1 MVQENALSGYQNRR
15 KEGFFVNENELKA
28 LLAEAVRDAD
38 LHPNEIPSIDLYL
51 DQITSLADEKRKEG
65 SPRFADRA
73 LTKTMI
79 NNYVKQHLITPPVKK
94 RYDKEQIA
102 RLYCICLL
110 KRVFSISEVKRLL
123 EVQMCSYP
131 FPQAYDYFC
140 VELEK
145 ALQATFSTR
154 DFSAPSS
161 AQKVTPESEL
171 VRLSALAFANKLF
184 AIKFLEMYDLSRLNE
199 SSK

>member
-1 MVQENALSGYQNRR
+1 M
-15 KEGFFVNENELKA
+15 LKA
-28 LLAEAVRDAD
+28 EMERVVEEILAYRCPRYEQLPDIPLYSDQVVDALNRYAAPFYSD
-38 LHPNEIPSIDLYL
+38 GGE
-51 DQITSLADEKRKEG
+51 QAMTA
-65 SPRFADRA
+65 
-73 LTKTMI
+73 TMI
-79 NNYVKQHLITPPVKK
+79 NNYVKQRLISPPVKK
-94 RYDKEQIA
+94 RYDREQIA

-110 KRVFSISEVKRLL
+110 KRVFSITEVKHLL

-145 ALQATFSTR
+145 ALQATFSDR

-161 AQKVTPESEL
+161 AQRVTPESEL

-184 AIKFLEMYDLSRLNE
+184 AVKFLQMYDLTRLRKEEN
-199 SSK
+199 

>member
-1 MVQENALSGYQNRR
+1 M
-15 KEGFFVNENELKA
+15 
-28 LLAEAVRDAD
+28 
-38 LHPNEIPSIDLYL
+38 
-51 DQITSLADEKRKEG
+51 
-65 SPRFADRA
+65 
-73 LTKTMI
+73 
-79 NNYVKQHLITPPVKK
+79 KK
-94 RYDKEQIA
+94 RYDREQIA

-145 ALQATFSTR
+145 ALQAAFSNR

-161 AQKVTPESEL
+161 ATRVTAESEL
-171 VRLSALAFANKLF
+171 VRLSALTFANKLF
-184 AIKFLEMYDLSRLNE
+184 AVKFLQLYDMTKQDGERI
-199 SSK
+199 

>member
-1 MVQENALSGYQNRR
+1 MSDRR
-15 KEGFFVNENELKA
+15 TELY
-28 LLAEAVRDAD
+28 EWMREYREFD
-38 LHPNEIPSIDLYL
+38 LTAWERLPDIELYM
-51 DQITSLADEKRKEG
+51 DQITGYLNRQLRMQARE
-65 SPRFADRA
+65 DREQGQI
-73 LTKTMI
+73 LTSSMI
-79 NNYVKQHLITPPVKK
+79 NNYVKQRLITPPVKK
-94 RYDKEQIA
+94 RYNREQVA

-110 KRVFSISEVKRLL
+110 KRVFSIAEVKHLL

-145 ALQATFSTR
+145 ALQATFSNR

-161 AQKVTPESEL
+161 AQRVTPESEL

-184 AIKFLEMYDLSRLNE
+184 AVKFLQRYDRTLLQENGGAE
-199 SSK
+199 A

>member
-1 MVQENALSGYQNRR
+1 MLR
-15 KEGFFVNENELKA
+15 
-28 LLAEAVRDAD
+28 AEMEQVA
-38 LHPNEIPSIDLYL
+38 NEILAYRCPRYEHLPNIPLYSDQVIDSLKQYTAPFYS
-51 DQITSLADEKRKEG
+51 DGSEQAIT
-65 SPRFADRA
+65 P
-73 LTKTMI
+73 TMI

-110 KRVFSISEVKRLL
+110 KRIFSISEVKHLL

-171 VRLSALAFANKLF
+171 VRLSALTFANKLF

-199 SSK
+199 KDD

>member
-1 MVQENALSGYQNRR
+1 MLRAEVAQVAEEILNYRCPRYEQFSDLPLYSDQVVDALNRYTAIFYADSGEQ
-15 KEGFFVNENELKA
+15 A
-28 LLAEAVRDAD
+28 
-38 LHPNEIPSIDLYL
+38 
-51 DQITSLADEKRKEG
+51 IT
-65 SPRFADRA
+65 P
-73 LTKTMI
+73 TMI
-79 NNYVKQHLITPPVKK
+79 NNYVKQRLITPPVKK
-94 RYDKEQIA
+94 RYNREQVA

-110 KRVFSISEVKRLL
+110 KRVFSIAEVKHLL

-145 ALQATFSTR
+145 ALQATFSNR

-161 AQKVTPESEL
+161 AQRVTPESEL

-184 AIKFLEMYDLSRLNE
+184 AVKFLQMYDRTLLQENGGAE
-199 SSK
+199 A

>member
-1 MVQENALSGYQNRR
+1 MLRAEMAQVAEEILAYRCPRYEQFSDLPLYSDQVVDALNRYTAIFYSDSGEQ
-15 KEGFFVNENELKA
+15 A
-28 LLAEAVRDAD
+28 
-38 LHPNEIPSIDLYL
+38 
-51 DQITSLADEKRKEG
+51 ITA
-65 SPRFADRA
+65 
-73 LTKTMI
+73 TMI
-79 NNYVKQHLITPPVKK
+79 NNYVKQRVIAPPVKK
-94 RYDKEQIA
+94 RYDREQVA

-110 KRVFSISEVKRLL
+110 KRVFTIAEVKHLL

-171 VRLSALAFANKLF
+171 VRLSALTFANKLF

-199 SSK
+199 KRD

>member
-1 MVQENALSGYQNRR
+1 MNLTERDEIIQEILSYRCPR
-15 KEGFFVNENELKA
+15 YEHL
-28 LLAEAVRDAD
+28 
-38 LHPNEIPSIDLYL
+38 PNIPLYS
-51 DQITSLADEKRKEG
+51 DQVVD
-65 SPRFADRA
+65 A
-73 LTKTMI
+73 LTQYTAPFYSNSGEQAITATMI
-79 NNYVKQHLITPPVKK
+79 NNYVKQRLIAPPVKK
-94 RYDKEQIA
+94 RYDREQIA

-145 ALQATFSTR
+145 ALQAAFSNR

-161 AQKVTPESEL
+161 ATRVTAESEL
-171 VRLSALAFANKLF
+171 VRLSALTFANKLF
-184 AIKFLEMYDLSRLNE
+184 AVKFLQLYDMTKQDGERI
-199 SSK
+199 